1 MKKHSF
7 VSQIVIF
14 SAIFLCFIL
23 PPFFVNSNNF
33 DKNAFTT
40 WNFPFHQMIMAIFA
54 FAFFLF
60 YIKDSKNK
68 TQKDD
73 KNQNQKENKFLKIYN
88 FFASVVFGVSILFF
102 ISLIFKIISLKSS
115 VSLDL
120 ENASNSIEVLKPSS
134 FLQIFFAILTFLFSA
149 TYEEVIYRAYFTD
162 ALLNIFYGKSSN
174 KILIRIIFEI
184 LGILVFAFAHFYAGI
199 LSVLNAAFAHCVLR
213 MIYIYHKNIYG
224 NIFAHCIYNILTLFV
239 F

>member
-23 PPFFVNSNNF
+23 SPFFVNSNNF
-33 DKNAFTT
+33 DKNSFTT
-40 WNFPFHQMIMAIFA
+40 WDFPFQQMIMAIFA
-54 FAFFLF
+54 FVFFLF
-60 YIKDSKNK
+60 YIKDSENK

-73 KNQNQKENKFLKIYN
+73 KNQKNYKFWKIYN

-102 ISLIFKIISLKSS
+102 ISLIFKIISLKLS

-120 ENASNSIEVLKPSS
+120 ENTSNSIEVLKPSS

-162 ALLNIFYGKSSN
+162 ALLNIFYEKSSN
-174 KILIRIIFEI
+174 KILLRIIFEI

>member
-7 VSQIVIF
+7 ISQIVIF

-33 DKNAFTT
+33 NRNTFTI
-40 WNFPFHQMIMAIFA
+40 WNFPFQQMIMAIFA

-60 YIKDSKNK
+60 YIKDSKIK

-73 KNQNQKENKFLKIYN
+73 KKQKETKFWNIYS
-88 FFASVVFGVSILFF
+88 FFTSVVFGVSILFF
-102 ISLIFKIISLKSS
+102 ISLIFKIVSLKSA
-115 VSLDL
+115 VSLNL
-120 ENASNSIEVLKPSS
+120 ENASNSIEVLKPSG
-134 FLQIFFAILTFLFSA
+134 FLQIFFSILTFLFSA

-162 ALLNIFYGKSSN
+162 ALLNIFHEKSSN
-174 KILIRIIFEI
+174 KILLRIIFEI
-184 LGILVFAFAHFYAGI
+184 LGISVFAFAHFYAGI